1 MKALLTKAKARI
13 KKKVTPA
20 VTNGRNADGKFDWQ
34 VLLTVINPGT
44 SKDDYGAG
52 RPRRL
57 SLHTIAAV
65 CGRDAAV
72 ILEEMRT
79 SGEVVGYVCPDVR
92 TPIFYL
98 KANSKLPNM
107 IDTRNDGV
115 WEAAKEKLISH
126 PPEKVKGFKR
136 FGTGDVGLG
145 SGMSYP
151 FEESDKP
158 YAAEIKKVMTAA
170 GFTPQNV

>member
-1 MKALLTKAKARI
+1 MKALLTKAKARTK
-13 KKKVTPA
+13 KKKVTSA
-20 VTNGRNADGKFDWQ
+20 VTGGRNADGKYDWQ
-34 VLLTVINPGT
+34 VLLTVINPIKGDFG
-44 SKDDYGAG
+44 SG

-65 CGRDAAV
+65 CGRDAAT

-79 SGEVVGYVCPDVR
+79 SGEVVGYVCPDVQ

-115 WEAAKEKLISH
+115 WAAAAQKIVSH

-170 GFTPQNV
+170 GFEPQHV